1 MKMNTKS
8 SITLPA
14 AEVRVVE
21 RLQKKLR
28 ARTKVEVIRR
38 ALRLLQE
45 TSDRAEL
52 RRAFR
57 EASVACRKVT
67 LKEIE
72 ELDALTSEGLNE

>member
-1 MKMNTKS
+1 MRINTKS

-14 AEVRVVE
+14 EEVRVVE
-21 RLQKKLR
+21 QLRKRLR

-45 TSDRAEL
+45 TTDRAAL

-57 EASVACRKVT
+57 EASIACRDVT
-67 LKEIE
+67 LKEIG
-72 ELDALTSEGLNE
+72 ELDDLTSEGLDR

>member
-1 MKMNTKS
+1 MRLNTKS

-14 AEVRVVE
+14 EEVRVVE
-21 RLQKKLR
+21 QLRKRLR

-45 TSDRAEL
+45 TTDRAAL

-57 EASVACRKVT
+57 EASVACREAT
-67 LKEIE
+67 PKEIE
-72 ELDALTSEGLNE
+72 ELDALTPEGLGG

>member
-21 RLQKKLR
+21 HLQKRLR
-28 ARTKVEVIRR
+28 ARTKVDVIRR

-45 TSDRAEL
+45 TTDRAEL

-57 EASVACRKVT
+57 EASAACRKVT
-67 LKEIE
+67 FKEIE
-72 ELDALTSEGLNE
+72 ELDHLTSEGLDG